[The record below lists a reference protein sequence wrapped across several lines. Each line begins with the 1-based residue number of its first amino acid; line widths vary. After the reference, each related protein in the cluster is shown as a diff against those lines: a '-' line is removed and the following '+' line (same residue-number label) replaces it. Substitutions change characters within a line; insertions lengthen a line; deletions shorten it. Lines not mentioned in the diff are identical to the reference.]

1 LFLQDTYAVLPQ
13 AGQAQLRIFNGFNCK
28 VAVDV
33 SGVHSGTIEPLN
45 FWQAQSLSVDGQR
58 AYTVDVRNDGA
69 CYETILFKETINV
82 TEKEVI
88 RNKSSINT

>member
-33 SGVHSGTIEPLN
+33 SGVQSGTIEPLN
-45 FWQAQSLSVDGQR
+45 FWQAQSLSVDGER
-58 AYTVDVRNDGA
+58 EYKVTVRNDGA
-69 CYETILFKETINV
+69 CYNTFSFEETINV

-88 RNKSSINT
+88 CNKSSINT